1 MEPRILL
8 LSKHPSDLE
17 HLQNVFTEEGIFSHC
32 EGQSTSNLKSLLHEH
47 NINVILLDESCF
59 SILPKINSIAQNASV
74 IILLHQ
80 HDEDTIKLSMEYK
93 VDHFLLKPR
102 YYNLIP
108 TIYNVLEE
116 NS

>member
-1 MEPRILL
+1 MEPRILI
-8 LSKHPSDLE
+8 LSKNSSDLE
-17 HLQNVFTEEGIFSHC
+17 HLQHVFSDEGIFSHC
-32 EGQSTSNLKSLLHEH
+32 EGQDISNLKSLLNEH

-59 SILPKINSIAQNASV
+59 SILPEVNSLAKDASV
-74 IILLHQ
+74 IIVLHH
-80 HDEDTIKLSMEYK
+80 HDEDTLKLSMEYN

-102 YYNLIP
+102 YYNLLP